1 MRHSL
6 FFFNSKV
13 EKRQFGRKRYERRK
27 TCSRNCCYSE
37 ERLQRMGS
45 SWGRCLLA
53 CIPSTILFQISYSL
67 LRDCAPD
74 QLPKSHF
81 VNRGMVNW
89 SPKRGGH
96 CGEVWL
102 LELCTCCLK
111 TLWNLLWKNLAIV
124 AYNFKESH
132 TFITVIIKDRKV
144 NAWKICLLCKTV
156 ANSKRC
162 CPTIISNNVQ
172 MYPFRVW

>member
-1 MRHSL
+1 MRHSW
-6 FFFNSKV
+6 FFLTQRWKRDSSGEKV
-13 EKRQFGRKRYERRK
+13 MKEGKPVLEIVAIQRRDCKEWALPGVGVYLHVYLVQF
-27 TCSRNCCYSE
+27 CSRSVIVCSE
-37 ERLQRMGS
+37 TVPQTM
-45 SWGRCLLA
+45 
-53 CIPSTILFQISYSL
+53 
-67 LRDCAPD
+67 
-74 QLPKSHF
+74 PKSHF
-81 VNRGMVNW
+81 VNRGMGNW

-111 TLWNLLWKNLAIV
+111 TLWNPLWKHLAIV